1 VREVFRRQAEHFD
14 ALGSPVYARLAEH
27 LAGDP
32 EPARGLLG
40 DEPPDFHDPL
50 RLFGAVHSLVLTGVA
65 PDALSGDWDDFAAAL
80 ADHADAIRRRLAEQ
94 DVQTNEVQRCI
105 ALLPAFLTIAREVGL
120 PLELLELGPSAGL
133 NLLVDRYRYRYA
145 AGSWGPESARLELR
159 AEERGGTVPAN
170 LLATELVVRRRRGI
184 DLAPVDATTD
194 AGYLLLRSFLWPGL
208 EDRVRRLDDAIATL
222 RDEAVPPELIRGDYV
237 ELLPALLAERPHD
250 AVTVVFQTASTGY
263 LPPDAAARLRAS
275 LEAAGADGRPLGW
288 VSTRRHDEREG
299 TTEDAYELELRAWPG
314 PWRLAALVD
323 FHGNWLDWRL

>member
-1 VREVFRRQAEHFD
+1 M
-14 ALGSPVYARLAEH
+14 
-27 LAGDP
+27 
-32 EPARGLLG
+32 
-40 DEPPDFHDPL
+40 
-50 RLFGAVHSLVLTGVA
+50 
-65 PDALSGDWDDFAAAL
+65 
-80 ADHADAIRRRLAEQ
+80 
-94 DVQTNEVQRCI
+94 QRCI

-145 AGSWGPESARLELR
+145 AGSWGAMSARLELQ
-159 AEERGGTVPAN
+159 AEERGGTVPAH

-222 RDEAVPPELIRGDYV
+222 RDEPVPPELVRGDYV
-237 ELLPALLAERPHD
+237 ELLPALLAGRPHD

-263 LPPDAAARLRAS
+263 LPRDAAARLRAS

-299 TTEDAYELELRAWPG
+299 TTENAFELELRAWPG
-314 PWRLAALVD
+314 PWCLAALID

>member
-1 VREVFRRQAEHFD
+1 M
-14 ALGSPVYARLAEH
+14 
-27 LAGDP
+27 
-32 EPARGLLG
+32 
-40 DEPPDFHDPL
+40 
-50 RLFGAVHSLVLTGVA
+50 
-65 PDALSGDWDDFAAAL
+65 SGDWDDFAAAL

-133 NLLVDRYRYRYA
+133 NLLVDRYRFRYA

-159 AEERGGTVPAN
+159 AEERGGTVPAD

-250 AVTVVFQTASTGY
+250 AVTVVFQTRVDG
-263 LPPDAAARLRAS
+263 LPATRRGRAAACLARSGRRRRPTARLGLDAPLRRAR
-275 LEAAGADGRPLGW
+275 GDDGGCVRARATRLARPVASRG
-288 VSTRRHDEREG
+288 TRRLPRQLAG
-299 TTEDAYELELRAWPG
+299 
-314 PWRLAALVD
+314 LAAV
-323 FHGNWLDWRL
+323 RLSAR

>member
-1 VREVFRRQAEHFD
+1 
-14 ALGSPVYARLAEH
+14 
-27 LAGDP
+27 
-32 EPARGLLG
+32 
-40 DEPPDFHDPL
+40 
-50 RLFGAVHSLVLTGVA
+50 
-65 PDALSGDWDDFAAAL
+65 
-80 ADHADAIRRRLAEQ
+80 
-94 DVQTNEVQRCI
+94 VQRCI

-145 AGSWGPESARLELR
+145 AGSWGAMSARLELQ
-159 AEERGGTVPAN
+159 AEERGGTVPAH
-170 LLATELVVRRRRGI
+170 LLATELVVRRWRGI

-222 RDEAVPPELIRGDYV
+222 RDEPVPPELVRGDYV
-237 ELLPALLAERPHD
+237 ELLPALLAGRPHD

-263 LPPDAAARLRAS
+263 LPRDAAARLRAS

-299 TTEDAYELELRAWPG
+299 TTESAFELELRAWPG
-314 PWRLAALVD
+314 PSRLAALLD